1 MRRSKLILIL
11 AGMTAVLAVGVAL
24 ARPATATAATPE
36 AVAAAVAPIPITVYH
51 SPTCGCCKE
60 WVKHM
65 EANGFAVKSIE
76 QPDLSG
82 VKAEMGVPNRL
93 RSCHTAIV
101 GGYVIEGH
109 VPAADV
115 KRLLTEKPK
124 VVGLTIPGMPQSAP
138 GMDSG
143 KEPYEVLAWDAQGK
157 TTSWAKHN

>member
-1 MRRSKLILIL
+1 MRRSTLIMIA
-11 AGMTAVLAVGVAL
+11 AGLTAALAVGVAL
-24 ARPATATAATPE
+24 GRPATATAATPE
-36 AVAAAVAPIPITVYH
+36 AVAAAVAPIPLTVYH

-76 QPDLSG
+76 QADLSG
-82 VKAEMGVPNRL
+82 VKAEMGVPGRL
-93 RSCHTAIV
+93 RSCHTAIA

-115 KRLLTEKPK
+115 KRLLAEKPK

-138 GMDSG
+138 GMDQG
-143 KEPYEVLAWDAQGK
+143 KEPYEVLAWDAEGK
-157 TTSWAKHN
+157 TTSWARHN